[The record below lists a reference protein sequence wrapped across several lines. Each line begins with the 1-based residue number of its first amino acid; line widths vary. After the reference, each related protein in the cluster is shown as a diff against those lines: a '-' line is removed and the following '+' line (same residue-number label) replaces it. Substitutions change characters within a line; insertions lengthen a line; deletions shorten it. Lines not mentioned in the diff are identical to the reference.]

1 MRFSPKLRKAVLTAH
16 VVTAVGWL
24 GAEVIVLA
32 LAAAGL
38 GGADPAVVYPAI
50 GLIGVPVLVPLALT
64 AWAIGVFGSLGTPWG
79 LVRYWWVL
87 AKLASTTVMAALVVF
102 ALRPTLVL
110 AADLGAALPV
120 AERQQLV
127 IASTV
132 ATTLLVLNTAVSV
145 YKPWGRRSAGRAGP
159 PADRSRK
166 TPERGNGST
175 VGAGLRAGA
184 GVVALPGQSH
194 NRDVRSNSS
203 GSLCSGITQ
212 TR

>member
-1 MRFSPKLRKAVLTAH
+1 VRKAVLTAH

-50 GLIGVPVLVPLALT
+50 GLIGVPLLVPLALT
-64 AWAIGVFGSLGTPWG
+64 AWAIGVVSGLGTPWG
-79 LVRYWWVL
+79 LVRYRWVL
-87 AKLASTTVMAALVVF
+87 VKLVSTTVMAALVVF

-110 AADLGAALPV
+110 AADLGAALPA

-145 YKPWGRRSAGRAGP
+145 YKPWGRRPGPAGRSVRYAERP
-159 PADRSRK
+159 R
-166 TPERGNGST
+166 PEPDLEFLARNG
-175 VGAGLRAGA
+175 
-184 GVVALPGQSH
+184 
-194 NRDVRSNSS
+194 
-203 GSLCSGITQ
+203 
-212 TR
+212 